1 MINRCLGPTN
11 TNKAYFVRYISG
23 FECLGFQGKENWEN
37 PVYLL
42 VCDAQRKADFSDKGK
57 S

>member
-42 VCDAQRKADFSDKGK
+42 VCDAQRKTDFSDKGK